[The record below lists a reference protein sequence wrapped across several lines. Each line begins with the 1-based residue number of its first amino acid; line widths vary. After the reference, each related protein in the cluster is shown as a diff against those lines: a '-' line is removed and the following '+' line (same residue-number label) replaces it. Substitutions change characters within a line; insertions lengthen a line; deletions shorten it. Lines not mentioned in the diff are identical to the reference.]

1 MYMWRNI
8 YKLLTQPLKWSSRP
22 IGLQRTDGVKA
33 ILNVM
38 ADETDTTTY
47 AHSEHKGSDVL
58 MSFLTPA
65 SVQFF
70 LDSSPAVG
78 LEYT

>member
-1 MYMWRNI
+1 MIFQTHR
-8 YKLLTQPLKWSSRP
+8 TS
-22 IGLQRTDGVKA
+22 TDGVKA

>member
-1 MYMWRNI
+1 M
-8 YKLLTQPLKWSSRP
+8 
-22 IGLQRTDGVKA
+22 KA

-78 LEYT
+78 LNILRDAVDALLRDLAVVEIGKIYGFELF

>member
-1 MYMWRNI
+1 M
-8 YKLLTQPLKWSSRP
+8 
-22 IGLQRTDGVKA
+22 KA